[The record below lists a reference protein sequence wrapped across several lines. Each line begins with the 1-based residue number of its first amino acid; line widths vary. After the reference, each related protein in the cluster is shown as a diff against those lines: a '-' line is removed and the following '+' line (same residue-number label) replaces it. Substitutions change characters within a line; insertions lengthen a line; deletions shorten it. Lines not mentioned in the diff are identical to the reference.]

1 MITFDGSIEP
11 DWVENMNSVL
21 DDNKRLT
28 LITGES
34 IYLTP
39 EMGLILETADLA
51 DTSPAT
57 ISRCAIVYVKS
68 KSLPIKAKF
77 NKWLRTLPSVLKDQT
92 ERIDVFVNYFMSEI
106 FEKFMRKDFMI
117 YPITKQ
123 WMLGNFIKVFSSLI
137 FDYHS

>member
-1 MITFDGSIEP
+1 
-11 DWVENMNSVL
+11 
-21 DDNKRLT
+21 
-28 LITGES
+28 
-34 IYLTP
+34 
-39 EMGLILETADLA
+39 MGLILETADLA

-92 ERIDVFVNYFMSEI
+92 ERIDVFVNFFMSEI